1 MFLIVEHDNNLKTTI
16 ADFFDGVRF
25 LFDKI
30 NVEFR
35 MKIVVLFISLCLF
48 FSLISCASCDGE
60 NPSVLLTNNGTGK
73 ADIQI
78 KTSGGNTENIN
89 NIEPGTSSDRR
100 TFDRGDIEF
109 TISIQGVND
118 DIVYV
123 LQANDCND
131 YTVTINPDNTVASSG
146 KER

>member
-1 MFLIVEHDNNLKTTI
+1 
-16 ADFFDGVRF
+16 
-25 LFDKI
+25 
-30 NVEFR
+30 
-35 MKIVVLFISLCLF
+35 MKILALFISLCLF

-89 NIEPGTSSDRR
+89 NIEPGTSSERR
-100 TFDRGDIEF
+100 TFDPGDIEF

-123 LQANDCND
+123 LKANDCND
-131 YTVTINPDNTVASSG
+131 YTVTINPDNSVASSG